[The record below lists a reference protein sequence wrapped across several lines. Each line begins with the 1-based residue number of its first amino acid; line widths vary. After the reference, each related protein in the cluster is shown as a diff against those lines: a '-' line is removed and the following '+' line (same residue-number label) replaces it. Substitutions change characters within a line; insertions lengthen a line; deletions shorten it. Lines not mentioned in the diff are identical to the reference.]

1 MKVVVFGEDMFTSG
15 VVESLLEKGHML
27 LSVVTPDY
35 HDHRHKR
42 LEETAL
48 KHSIVFVKD
57 KDVNSDKIRDHLIS
71 VKPDLIIAVHLR
83 KILHKKIFSLALKG
97 AINIH
102 PSLLPK
108 YRGLSPQH
116 QAIMHGDSESGV
128 TVHYINDTVD
138 TGEII
143 LVEKFPILKDEYIL
157 NIQFKMLEIY
167 KRIVPESLGLLEDDS
182 FKPRK
187 QDLANVSYF
196 GPLKKSDREI
206 DLTRSVQDVY
216 NLIRAVSLPYKGAFY
231 KNYTIWAAEI
241 PKQSEDLEN
250 KYISQGFY
258 FDKVSDKV
266 ILKLKDGFLLSD
278 DFEIE

>member
-1 MKVVVFGEDMFTSG
+1 M
-15 VVESLLEKGHML
+15 
-27 LSVVTPDY
+27 
-35 HDHRHKR
+35 
-42 LEETAL
+42 
-48 KHSIVFVKD
+48 
-57 KDVNSDKIRDHLIS
+57 
-71 VKPDLIIAVHLR
+71 
-83 KILHKKIFSLALKG
+83 
-97 AINIH
+97 
-102 PSLLPK
+102 
-108 YRGLSPQH
+108 
-116 QAIMHGDSESGV
+116 
-128 TVHYINDTVD
+128 
-138 TGEII
+138 
-143 LVEKFPILKDEYIL
+143 EKFPILKDEYIL